1 MISVKDATK
10 SKTDKDASGITIT
23 KPLKKIKMQGATK
36 SKTDEEDGKTG
47 ENEKKK
53 KSTCCGCW

>member
-10 SKTDKDASGITIT
+10 SKTDKDASGIT